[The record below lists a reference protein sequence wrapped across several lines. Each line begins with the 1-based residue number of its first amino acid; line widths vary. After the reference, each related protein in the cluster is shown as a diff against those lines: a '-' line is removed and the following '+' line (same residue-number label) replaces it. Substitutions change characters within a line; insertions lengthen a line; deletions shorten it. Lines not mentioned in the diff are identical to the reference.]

1 MKFKQFREYV
11 SLYGADWERWPSQL
25 RAEAQS
31 AVSEQNDFAELWSK
45 EIQIQDHLQAR
56 RSLSPSPDLSE
67 RIIRAA
73 RSLPQI
79 DEKSS
84 SAISLLQ
91 SWRDLFRPRWA
102 LAFSFLLML
111 GFVSGYLLRFDSISY
126 DSESELASLLNDQEK
141 ILWATNSSQP

>member
-1 MKFKQFREYV
+1 MKLKQFGEYV

-25 RAEAQS
+25 RAEAQT
-31 AVSEQNDFAELWSK
+31 AVSEQKDFAELWSK
-45 EIQIQDHLQAR
+45 EIQIQDHLQVG
-56 RSLSPSPDLSE
+56 RSIAPSPDFSE

-84 SAISLLQ
+84 SAIPRLQ

-111 GFVSGYLLRFDSISY
+111 GFVSGYLLRFDSISNN
-126 DSESELASLLNDQEK
+126 SESELASLLYNQEK
-141 ILWATNSSQP
+141 ILWATNSNQP